1 MREIDELNILS
12 EDEILDI
19 DSYFDSMEL
28 SEEGKEERKK
38 FAKEMKE
45 NMLFLFTL
53 FLLMKEKSYMDKRF
67 IISQLQSRYSKLVLE
82 YMKIDKYIEEH
93 IQEFSEETVDTTIR
107 HIDEEFYLS
116 EERGVLISVNEA
128 NSTLNYKDFANAIA
142 EGKTEKQW
150 LTEKD
155 QRVRKT
161 HKRLDSMI
169 IPIEDTFVVGN
180 TLMRFPHDT
189 FYGIDYKELSNCRCT
204 VRYI

>member
-1 MREIDELNILS
+1 MRLFDELNNFS

-19 DSYFDSMEL
+19 DAYFEEMEL
-28 SEEGKEERKK
+28 SEEGKDERKK
-38 FAKEMKE
+38 FAKDMKE
-45 NMLFLFTL
+45 IMLFLFSL
-53 FLLMKEKSYMDKRF
+53 FLVMKEKSYMDKRF
-67 IISQLQSRYSKLVLE
+67 IISKLQSRYSDLVVE

-93 IQEFSEETVDTTIR
+93 IKEFSEETVDTTIR
-107 HIDEEFYLS
+107 HIEEEFYLS
-116 EERGVLISVNEA
+116 EDRGALISVNEA

-142 EGKTEKQW
+142 NGKTEKQW

-155 QRVRKT
+155 QKVRKT
-161 HKRLDSMI
+161 HKRLDSVI
-169 IPIEDTFVVGN
+169 IPINDTFVVGN

>member
-1 MREIDELNILS
+1 MREIDELNNFS

-19 DSYFDSMEL
+19 DAYFDEMEL

-38 FAKEMKE
+38 FAKDMKE
-45 NMLFLFTL
+45 IMLFLFSL
-53 FLLMKEKSYMDKRF
+53 FLVMKENSYMDKRF
-67 IISQLQSRYSKLVLE
+67 IISQLQSKYSDLVIE

-93 IQEFSEETVDTTIR
+93 IKEFSEETVDTTIR

-116 EERGVLISVNEA
+116 EDRSVLISVNEA

-142 EGKTEKQW
+142 DGKTEKQW

-155 QRVRKT
+155 QKVRKT
-161 HKRLDSMI
+161 HKRLDSVI

-189 FYGIDYKELSNCRCT
+189 FYGIDYKELSNCRCA

>member
-1 MREIDELNILS
+1 MRPFDELNDFS

-19 DSYFDSMEL
+19 DTYFDEMEL

-38 FAKEMKE
+38 FAKDMKE
-45 NMLFLFTL
+45 IMIFLFSLFLV
-53 FLLMKEKSYMDKRF
+53 MEENNYMDKQF
-67 IISQLQSRYSKLVLE
+67 IISQLQSKYSNLVVE

-93 IQEFSEETVDTTIR
+93 IKEFSEETVDTTLR

-116 EERGVLISVNEA
+116 EDRGVLISVNEA
-128 NSTLNYKDFANAIA
+128 NSALNYKDFANAIA
-142 EGKTEKQW
+142 SGKTEKKW
-150 LTEKD
+150 ITEKD

-169 IPIEDTFVVGN
+169 IPIEDTFVVGD

-204 VRYI
+204 VWYI

>member
-1 MREIDELNILS
+1 MREIDELNDFS

-19 DSYFDSMEL
+19 DAYFDEMEL

-38 FAKEMKE
+38 FAKGMKE
-45 NMLFLFTL
+45 NMLFLFSL
-53 FLLMKEKSYMDKRF
+53 FLVMKEKSYIDKRF
-67 IISQLQSRYSKLVLE
+67 IVSQIQSRYSDLVVE
-82 YMKIDKYIEEH
+82 YIKIDKYIEEH
-93 IQEFSEETVDTTIR
+93 IKEFSEETVDTTLR

-116 EERGVLISVNEA
+116 EDRSVLISVNEA
-128 NSTLNYKDFANAIA
+128 NSSLNYKDFANAI
-142 EGKTEKQW
+142 EDGKTEKQW
-150 LTEKD
+150 ITEKD
-155 QRVRKT
+155 QKVRKT

>member
-1 MREIDELNILS
+1 MREIDELNDFS

-19 DSYFDSMEL
+19 DAYFDEMEL

-38 FAKEMKE
+38 FAKDMKE
-45 NMLFLFTL
+45 IMLFLFSL
-53 FLLMKEKSYMDKRF
+53 FLVMKEKSYMDKRF
-67 IISQLQSRYSKLVLE
+67 IISQLQSRYSDLVVE

-93 IQEFSEETVDTTIR
+93 IKEFSEETVDTTLR

-116 EERGVLISVNEA
+116 EDRIVLISVNEA
-128 NSTLNYKDFANAIA
+128 NSTLNYKDFANAITD
-142 EGKTEKQW
+142 GKTEKQW
-150 LTEKD
+150 ITEKD
-155 QRVRKT
+155 RRVRKT
-161 HKRLDSMI
+161 HKRLESVI

>member
-1 MREIDELNILS
+1 MREIDELNDFS

-19 DSYFDSMEL
+19 DAYFDEMEL

-38 FAKEMKE
+38 FAKDMKE
-45 NMLFLFTL
+45 IMLFLFSL
-53 FLLMKEKSYMDKRF
+53 FLVMKEKSYMDKRF
-67 IISQLQSRYSKLVLE
+67 IISQLQSRYSDLVVE

-93 IQEFSEETVDTTIR
+93 IKEFSEETVDTTLR
-107 HIDEEFYLS
+107 HVEEEFYLS
-116 EERGVLISVNEA
+116 EDRSVLISVNEA

-142 EGKTEKQW
+142 NGKTEKQW
-150 LTEKD
+150 TTEKD
-155 QRVRKT
+155 QKVRKT
-161 HKRLDSMI
+161 HKRLDSVI
-169 IPIEDTFVVGN
+169 IPINDTFVVGN

>member
-1 MREIDELNILS
+1 MREIDELNTLS

-19 DSYFDSMEL
+19 EAYFDEMEL
-28 SEEGKEERKK
+28 SEEGKKERKK
-38 FAKEMKE
+38 FAKDMKDV
-45 NMLFLFTL
+45 MLFLFTL
-53 FLLMKEKSYMDKRF
+53 FLLMKEKSYMNKQL

-82 YMKIDKYIEEH
+82 YIKIDKYIEEH

-107 HIDEEFYLS
+107 HIDEKFYLS

-180 TLMRFPHDT
+180 MLMRFPHDT

>member
-1 MREIDELNILS
+1 MRPFDELNDFS
-12 EDEILDI
+12 EDEMLDI
-19 DSYFDSMEL
+19 DAYFDEMEL

-38 FAKEMKE
+38 FAKDMKE
-45 NMLFLFTL
+45 IMLFLFSL
-53 FLLMKEKSYMDKRF
+53 FLVMEENSYMDKRF
-67 IISQLQSRYSKLVLE
+67 IISQLQSRYSDLVVE

-93 IQEFSEETVDTTIR
+93 IKEFSEETVDTTLR
-107 HIDEEFYLS
+107 NIDEEFYLS
-116 EERGVLISVNEA
+116 EDRGVLISVNEA
-128 NSTLNYKDFANAIA
+128 NSTLNYKDFSDAIA
-142 EGKTEKQW
+142 DGKTEKKW
-150 LTEKD
+150 ITEKD

-161 HKRLDSMI
+161 HRRLDSVI

>member
-1 MREIDELNILS
+1 MRLFDELNEFS

-19 DSYFDSMEL
+19 DAYFDEMEL

-38 FAKEMKE
+38 FAKDMKE
-45 NMLFLFTL
+45 IMLFLFSL
-53 FLLMKEKSYMDKRF
+53 FLVMKEKSYMDKRF
-67 IISQLQSRYSKLVLE
+67 IISQLHSRYSDLVVE

-93 IQEFSEETVDTTIR
+93 IKEFSEETVDTTLR

-116 EERGVLISVNEA
+116 EDRSVLISVNEA
-128 NSTLNYKDFANAIA
+128 NSTLNYKDFENAITD
-142 EGKTEKQW
+142 GKTEKQW
-150 LTEKD
+150 ITEKD

-161 HKRLDSMI
+161 HKRLDDSI
-169 IPIEDTFVVGN
+169 IPINDTFIVGN

>member
-1 MREIDELNILS
+1 MREIDELNDFS
-12 EDEILDI
+12 EDEIFDI
-19 DSYFDSMEL
+19 DTYFDEMEL

-45 NMLFLFTL
+45 IMLFLFSL
-53 FLLMKEKSYMDKRF
+53 FLVMKENSYMDKQF
-67 IISQLQSRYSKLVLE
+67 IISQLQSRYSDLVVE

-93 IQEFSEETVDTTIR
+93 IKEFSEETVDTTLR

-116 EERGVLISVNEA
+116 EDRSVLISVNEA
-128 NSTLNYKDFANAIA
+128 NSTMNYKDFANAIA
-142 EGKTEKQW
+142 GGKTEKQW
-150 LTEKD
+150 ITEKD

-180 TLMRFPHDT
+180 MLMRFPHDT

>member
-1 MREIDELNILS
+1 MREIDELNDFS

-19 DSYFDSMEL
+19 DTYFDEMEL

-38 FAKEMKE
+38 FAKDMKE
-45 NMLFLFTL
+45 VMLFLFSL
-53 FLLMKEKSYMDKRF
+53 FLVMKENSYMDKRF
-67 IISQLQSRYSKLVLE
+67 IISQLQSRYSYLVVE

-93 IQEFSEETVDTTIR
+93 IKEFSEETVDTTLK

-116 EERGVLISVNEA
+116 EDRSVLISVNEA

-142 EGKTEKQW
+142 NGKTEKQW
-150 LTEKD
+150 ITEKD
-155 QRVRKT
+155 QKVRKT
-161 HKRLDSMI
+161 HKRLDSVI
-169 IPIEDTFVVGN
+169 IPINDTFVVGN

>member
-1 MREIDELNILS
+1 MRLFDELNDFS

-19 DSYFDSMEL
+19 DAYFDEMEL
-28 SEEGKEERKK
+28 SDEGKEERKK
-38 FAKEMKE
+38 FAKDMKE
-45 NMLFLFTL
+45 IMLFLFSL
-53 FLLMKEKSYMDKRF
+53 FLVMKEKSYMDKRF
-67 IISQLQSRYSKLVLE
+67 IISQLQSRHLDLVVE

-93 IQEFSEETVDTTIR
+93 IKEFSEETVDTTLR

-116 EERGVLISVNEA
+116 EDRCVLISVNEA

-142 EGKTEKQW
+142 DGKTEKQW
-150 LTEKD
+150 ITEKD
-155 QRVRKT
+155 QKVRKT
-161 HKRLDSMI
+161 HKRLDSVI

-204 VRYI
+204 VRYV